1 MVVYP
6 LNHGVYHL
14 NYGVYHLNYGVY
26 DLNHKTLLLWY
37 ILTMKYFTSWIS
49 GKLKNTVCSYNLK
62 HFWEIVT
69 NKQQFCTKKKRNI
82 FSLFPHLFNK
92 IQRVVQKHMC
102 SKMVVRN
109 YIELQSICE
118 IRTKFLQIFKMDFL
132 RIPLNPDF
140 EFLHFELRLTAFLA

>member
-62 HFWEIVT
+62 HSERLVLT
-69 NKQQFCTKKKRNI
+69 NNNSALKKREIYLVCFRICLIKYKGSYKNTFVLKWSFEIILNFKVYVKSGLNFSKSLKWI
-82 FSLFPHLFNK
+82 FSGFPWTRILNF
-92 IQRVVQKHMC
+92 
-102 SKMVVRN
+102 
-109 YIELQSICE
+109 YI
-118 IRTKFLQIFKMDFL
+118 
-132 RIPLNPDF
+132 LNSGWPPF
-140 EFLHFELRLTAFLA
+140 